1 MKRLVVCSAVLF
13 VVAGCSSSASRDKDS
28 VAGVGL
34 ANPAAEYCTAQGGK
48 FEVRPSDGGE
58 AGFCVVNGKAWEA
71 WSFFRG
77 EVGPGIEP
85 VVVQLALAGQMKTI
99 RPCKA
104 WSRPERVAQPVK
116 ELAANESVVVKKA
129 VRYKN
134 VVWTQVEISLGSY
147 TVLGWL
153 EGDPQAVVRK

>member
-1 MKRLVVCSAVLF
+1 MKRLVVFCAALL

-34 ANPAAEYCTAQGGK
+34 ANPSAEYCKAQGGV

-71 WSFFRG
+71 WAFFRG

-85 VVVQLALAGQMKTI
+85 VAVQPAYAGQMKTI

-104 WSRPERVAQPVK
+104 WVRPERAGQPVK
-116 ELAANESVVVKKA
+116 ELAAGESVTIKKA
-129 VRYKN
+129 VRFKS
-134 VVWTQVEISLGSY
+134 VVWTQVEVSLGSY